1 MEHISHDATRLP
13 DSGSP
18 PPSEPARLW
27 LYATTQWR
35 RIFGLNVSRVDD
47 LLFVGG
53 EFTPIQW
60 ADLSALGIRAVLSL
74 QAERED
80 QFEGQPPDRALRL
93 PVADFHPPTIDQ
105 LREAV
110 AFIDGCRADSL
121 PVLIHCHAG
130 VGRASLT
137 ASAYLVTQGLSH
149 VVAFD
154 TVRRARPIVALNAI
168 QLERLIEWE
177 RTLRDR
183 STLDANTIDHTLSS
197 SPLTGL

>member
-1 MEHISHDATRLP
+1 MESISHDATRLP
-13 DSGSP
+13 DTGAP
-18 PPSEPARLW
+18 PPSEAARLW
-27 LYATTQWR
+27 LYAVTQWR

-60 ADLSALGIRAVLSL
+60 PDLSTLGIRAVLSL

-80 QFEGQPPDRALRL
+80 QFDGSPPARALRL
-93 PVADFHPPTIDQ
+93 PVEDFHPPTIAQ

-110 AFIDGCRADSL
+110 AFIESCRADGL

-137 ASAYLVTQGLSH
+137 ASAYLMTRGLSH
-149 VVAFD
+149 ADAFE
-154 TVRRARPIVALNAI
+154 TVRRVRPIVALNAI

-177 RTLRDR
+177 QTLRNPAAPG
-183 STLDANTIDHTLSS
+183 SNTSD
-197 SPLTGL
+197 